1 MSKPRVLV
9 HMCCAPDGLYVMD
22 LLRADHEPA
31 GFFYNPNI
39 QPAEEY
45 RRRLEDAEKV
55 CRLKGFELI
64 VGPRDED
71 RWLELTRKFQAEPEM
86 GRRCDVCYAVRL
98 EQAARVAACRGFDL
112 FTTVMSL
119 SPHKK
124 ADVLNRIGRM
134 FGRRHGVPFLE
145 ANFKKKGGFDKSV
158 AMSRGLDLYRQD
170 YCGCRYSIRTT
181 KP

>member
-9 HMCCAPDGLYVMD
+9 HICCAPDGLYVMD
-22 LLRADHEPA
+22 LLRAEYEPA

-39 QPAEEY
+39 HPEEEY

-55 CRLKGFELI
+55 CRLKSFELI
-64 VGPRDED
+64 VGARDEA
-71 RWLELTRKFQAEPEM
+71 RWLELTRKFSSEPEM
-86 GRRCDVCYAVRL
+86 GRRCDVCYAMRL
-98 EQAARVAACRGFDL
+98 DQTGRVAACRGFDL

-134 FGRRHGVPFLE
+134 FGRRHGLEFLE
-145 ANFKKKGGFDKSV
+145 ANFKKKDGFNKSV
-158 AMSRGLDLYRQD
+158 AMSRGIELYRQD
-170 YCGCRYSIRTT
+170 YCGCRYSIRTGR
-181 KP
+181 P